1 MNRVLITGGAGYI
14 GSILVKDLLD
24 ANYQVTVLDN
34 FQYKQN
40 SLAHLASNTA
50 LEVFQVDICSKDQ
63 VNKFLKQDYD
73 WYIPLAAIVGA
84 PACKKNEFIAKQIN
98 NVAQVEAFNLLPKST
113 RIIMPTTNSAYGTT
127 TGNDF
132 VDERYPLKPISLY
145 ASDKVEVE
153 KALMERGDFCSF
165 RLATVFGMSPRMR
178 MDLLVNDF
186 VRRALK
192 DHAISLFEGHFMRNF
207 VHVRDVSRAFLFS
220 MTNWQS
226 FENQIFNVGHPN
238 ANISKLDLARLVAS
252 EVGDATILYDD
263 KSFDADKRNY
273 RISND
278 KIISK
283 GFEFKYDLIAG
294 IRELKMHLPP
304 LIYEV
309 HGNV

>member
-1 MNRVLITGGAGYI
+1 MGRVLVTGGAGYI

-24 ANYQVTVLDN
+24 ADYQVTVLDN
-34 FQYKQN
+34 FQYRQN
-40 SLAHLASNTA
+40 SLAHLASSSA
-50 LEVFQVDICSKDQ
+50 LEVYQLDICSRELIKPFLTD
-63 VNKFLKQDYD
+63 KFD

-84 PACKKNEFIAKQIN
+84 PACKKNEFMAKQVN
-98 NVAQVEAFNLLPKST
+98 NFAQVDAFNLLPIGTK
-113 RIIMPTTNSAYGTT
+113 IIMPTTNSAYGTT

-132 VDERYPLKPISLY
+132 VDEEYPLKPISSY

-153 KALMERGDFCSF
+153 KALIKRGNFCSF

-192 DHAISLFEGHFMRNF
+192 DHVISLFEGHFMRNF

-220 MTNWQS
+220 MKNWEN
-226 FENQIFNVGHPN
+226 FENHIFNVGHPS
-238 ANISKLDLARLVAS
+238 ANISKLDLARLVAG

-263 KSFDADKRNY
+263 KSFDTDKRNY

-278 KIISK
+278 KILSR